1 MLQVFLACM
10 LLLNGMSTAYWLW
23 TLAHPTVHTLTGV
36 VSIPMWKSRSVT
48 ATSLHWV
55 NSRSKFFFVISR
67 KCFWK
72 GLEMAYSVI
81 LHMPGEPSI
90 LGEVEDLPKP
100 SDNLITVSNPR
111 LRDGKDIHYLEHNV
125 VKVIWPV
132 NKLTLIEVLESEEEE
147 HLIGF
152 VRE

>member
-1 MLQVFLACM
+1 
-10 LLLNGMSTAYWLW
+10 
-23 TLAHPTVHTLTGV
+23 
-36 VSIPMWKSRSVT
+36 
-48 ATSLHWV
+48 
-55 NSRSKFFFVISR
+55 
-67 KCFWK
+67 
-72 GLEMAYSVI
+72 MAYSVI
-81 LHMPGEPSI
+81 LHIAGEPSI

-100 SDNLITVSNPR
+100 TDNLVIVSNPR

-132 NKLTLIEVLESEEEE
+132 AKIALIEVLESEDEE